1 MKVDTALNVIL
12 ALISAPVVG
21 NFTDESA
28 LMGLGDGAAGGGG
41 EGANIGSG
49 MPSDNTSL
57 EYPLQR
63 DEVQT
68 TQQKNNHVPK
78 SESDKHGLLP
88 LLPTLLCVL
97 RLVLSFV

>member
-1 MKVDTALNVIL
+1 MGIGTECDSSLIL
-12 ALISAPVVG
+12 APVVG

-28 LMGLGDGAAGGGG
+28 LMGVGDGAGG

-88 LLPTLLCVL
+88 LLPYPVM
-97 RLVLSFV
+97 VSLSIASPSL